1 MERFTK
7 LIFSFILIAAI
18 EVSSSIS
25 HDTTVP
31 LKLSTHPKK
40 KMKRT
45 KDSVQYYSNCITTY
59 KRIWSGDIELN
70 PSSGLRKPK
79 CKISEKTVRSN
90 QKHFACEHWF
100 EIFHYLNINQS
111 GTCRDCL
118 LAESP
123 LYKTNSLN
131 SSVKSLKQQ
140 SEQQIQQSKLLH
152 DFDPYLEMLD

>member
-7 LIFSFILIAAI
+7 LIFSVILIAVI

-45 KDSVQYYSNCITTY
+45 KGSVQYYSNCITTY
-59 KRIWSGDIELN
+59 KRISSGDIELN
-70 PSSGLRKPK
+70 PRPGLRKTK

-90 QKHFACEHWF
+90 QKYFACEH
-100 EIFHYLNINQS
+100 
-111 GTCRDCL
+111 
-118 LAESP
+118 
-123 LYKTNSLN
+123 
-131 SSVKSLKQQ
+131 
-140 SEQQIQQSKLLH
+140 
-152 DFDPYLEMLD
+152 